1 MDRPSHRY
9 VHLAFHTP
17 GSQRCAGFVA
27 AFFQRAATALGWDDA
42 RVACDHVRIVSSCS
56 LTVCLS
62 SARADGLRLLR
73 ACVDESGL
81 PRDVSCL
88 WGVADTPTLAVFA
101 AESAEARPHAT
112 HTTRSLALV
121 LTDATGGAALR
132 DVGQCGGSGAEG
144 VPAAATVVVEAAAAE
159 RSLRKAGVANVGS
172 LAAPEAA
179 LLQVCTAEA
188 QQRAALR
195 EDSTFFAGS
204 TTSRFAS
211 VCSGLASGMTEA
223 DVAATMLEL
232 AEQVALKLCLARTAI
247 RAVVLKVNGVRRE
260 GCFSAAEGDVQG
272 RLVYAECTAL
282 WQGMRQEVGGAQAVR
297 TVGVLCRTG
306 EPPQLSLAD
315 LRLRI
320 DAGTHTET
328 AVRAFVDREAARRNL
343 QDVHRLLR
351 TLGRVDPPMHAAL
364 TR

>member
-17 GSQRCAGFVA
+17 GNLCCAGFVA
-27 AFFQRAATALGWDDA
+27 AFSQRAAAALGWEDS
-42 RVACDHVRIVSSCS
+42 RIACDHVRIVSSCS
-56 LTVCLS
+56 LTVCLPW
-62 SARADGLRLLR
+62 ARADGLRLLR
-73 ACVDESGL
+73 ACADELGL
-81 PRDVSCL
+81 PRDTRCL

-101 AESAEARPHAT
+101 AESAEAEAGPQT

-121 LTDATGGAALR
+121 LPGAAGDSGTALLR
-132 DVGQCGGSGAEG
+132 DVSQCGDSGDEG
-144 VPAAATVVVEAAAAE
+144 VVEAAAAE
-159 RSLRKAGVANVGS
+159 RSLRKAGVANVTS
-172 LAAPEAA
+172 LAAPGAA
-179 LLQVCTAEA
+179 LLQVCAAEA

-195 EDSTFFAGS
+195 AGSTFFAGS

-223 DVAATMLEL
+223 AVAATMLEL
-232 AEQVALKLCLARTAI
+232 AEQVALKLCLARSAV

-282 WQGMRQEVGGAQAVR
+282 WQGMRQEVGGAPAVR
-297 TVGVLCRTG
+297 AVGVLCRTG

-328 AVRAFVDREAARRNL
+328 AVRAYVDREAARRNL

-351 TLGRVDPPMHAAL
+351 TLGRVDPLMHAAL